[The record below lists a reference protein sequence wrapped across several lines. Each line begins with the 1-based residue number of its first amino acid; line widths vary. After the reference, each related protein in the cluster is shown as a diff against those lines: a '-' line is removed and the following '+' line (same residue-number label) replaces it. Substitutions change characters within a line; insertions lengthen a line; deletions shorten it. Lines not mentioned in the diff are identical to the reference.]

1 MSLLL
6 LYLLMLKSTLLSMN
20 GQSSLP
26 IVRAEFVTKRHVL
39 TDRQLNAAVTVAQ
52 SSPGPMGGYVVS
64 VGYFIAGVAGAVV
77 SWLALI
83 TPAFLVIPLMRY
95 AGRRADSSAVKRSLD
110 AVVIA
115 GSALILQTAWPMAMD
130 SGVFHGV
137 LPAAIAAAAF
147 ALVLLT
153 RVPTALVIAAA
164 AIIGWIAGR

>member
-6 LYLLMLKSTLLSMN
+6 LYLLMLKSTMLSMN

-26 IVRAEFVTKRHVL
+26 IVRNEFVIRRHVL

-64 VGYFIAGVAGAVV
+64 VGYFIAGAAGAAV
-77 SWLALI
+77 SWLALV
-83 TPAFLVIPLMRY
+83 TPAFVVIPLMVY
-95 AGRRADSSAVKRSLD
+95 LGRRAETPALRRSLD

-115 GSALILQTAWPMAMD
+115 GSALILQAAWPMALD
-130 SGVFHGV
+130 SGIFHGV
-137 LPAAIAAAAF
+137 LPALIAAIAF

-164 AIIGWIAGR
+164 ALLGLVK